1 MFVECLTSDISL
13 PHKPRTGKQ
22 AYDMLL
28 RSLRDEIK
36 EKQDI
41 LSELDSE
48 DVKQRFIE
56 NWNPNTRSV
65 SIYNI

>member
-1 MFVECLTSDISL
+1 MFIERLIADISL
-13 PHKPRTGKQ
+13 PHKPKTGKQ

-28 RSLRDEIK
+28 RSLKDEIK

-56 NWNPNTRSV
+56 NWNPSTRSV
-65 SIYNI
+65 NIYNI

>member
-1 MFVECLTSDISL
+1 MFVECLTADISL
-13 PHKPRTGKQ
+13 PHKPKTGKQ

-41 LSELDSE
+41 L
-48 DVKQRFIE
+48 
-56 NWNPNTRSV
+56 
-65 SIYNI
+65 

>member
-1 MFVECLTSDISL
+1 MIVERLSSDISL
-13 PHKPRTGKQ
+13 PHKPKTGKQ

-28 RSLRDEIK
+28 RSLRNEIE
-36 EKQDI
+36 EKQNI

-56 NWNPNTRSV
+56 NWNPQTRSV

>member
-1 MFVECLTSDISL
+1 MFVERLTADISL
-13 PHKPRTGKQ
+13 LHKPQTGKQ
-22 AYDMLL
+22 AYNMLL

-65 SIYNI
+65 NIYNI